1 MISMILLLYD
11 IGSWELQPVFKRKMQ
26 TIAAR
31 NVKVVCFFMRE
42 RFFLNPEFQSYFE
55 TEASAKNWEL

>member
-1 MISMILLLYD
+1 M
-11 IGSWELQPVFKRKMQ
+11 FKRRMQ